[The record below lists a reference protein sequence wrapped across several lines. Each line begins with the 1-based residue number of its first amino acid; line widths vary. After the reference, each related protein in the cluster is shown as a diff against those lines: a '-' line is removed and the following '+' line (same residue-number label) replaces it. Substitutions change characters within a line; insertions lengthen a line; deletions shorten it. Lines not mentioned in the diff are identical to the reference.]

1 MGCLGS
7 GGIDIIIL
15 SKGNKMT
22 LTQILARKYIESGLS
37 TKEEYMKFVDEGRSR
52 RSLSSK

>member
-7 GGIDIIIL
+7 GGIDKIIL